1 METTCTARRPT
12 PIAPIVP
19 GVPWIAAVL
28 AVLALA
34 GALATAFVAT
44 DARDLAPRHT
54 AATLRATA
62 L

>member
-1 METTCTARRPT
+1 MQTPCAAHPA
-12 PIAPIVP
+12 PIAPYVAW
-19 GVPWIAAVL
+19 VAAVL

-34 GALATAFVAT
+34 AALATTFAVP

-54 AATLRATA
+54 AATLRTA